1 MENLRIEVSPNHPPR
16 QGLVWER
23 RVWSQQL
30 GPKDSGPLHLQGIR
44 PFMHHSCP
52 NIRCLG
58 LKLTWLQGSSF
69 SSYFRSVHL
78 LGHNSVKCECMMP
91 FGIMQ
96 PWCYT
101 KHLTKFSRLKRKN
114 SAALLSHAVISEG
127 RGNSAGGRE
136 RVGNPTWTRPPLYF
150 GCHFLAASMSTSC
163 LSREDLEARCHL
175 LCNSD
180 LLN

>member
-30 GPKDSGPLHLQGIR
+30 GPKDFGPLHLQGVR

-58 LKLTWLQGSSF
+58 LKVTWLQGSSF
-69 SSYFRSVHL
+69 LSYFRSVHL
-78 LGHNSVKCECMMP
+78 WGHNSVKCECMMP

-96 PWCYT
+96 PRCYT
-101 KHLTKFSRLKRKN
+101 KHLTKFSRLKWKN
-114 SAALLSHAVISEG
+114 SAAFLGLYCCLMQSSVREGETVLEGERGWGIQPGLGPHFILDVTFWLLLWAHPVSQEK
-127 RGNSAGGRE
+127 
-136 RVGNPTWTRPPLYF
+136 T
-150 GCHFLAASMSTSC
+150 
-163 LSREDLEARCHL
+163 
-175 LCNSD
+175 
-180 LLN
+180 